1 MNIICNNCVG
11 ARMYE
16 VSGMRFPNPFM
27 WNAINAYDFIKL
39 VEEYDAIDL
48 RNLKMELEQY
58 LNQEHKSVL
67 VTLDNGVKLHFIHYM
82 QDETKDTPV
91 KEKNTNILYKDIL
104 SYASGKWGDRLRRSS
119 EPPVFMFTFNY
130 MKKHDPSYKD
140 ILDKLIGTGKDLII
154 VMHDSVETGEVP
166 PNVRI
171 IKFDDETMSLDAG
184 LSRILSG
191 MLFGIT
197 TVVDKHI

>member
-16 VSGMRFPNPFM
+16 VSGMQFPNPFM

-48 RNLKMELEQY
+48 RNPEMELERY
-58 LNQEHKSVL
+58 LNRERESVL
-67 VTLDNGVKLHFIHYM
+67 VTMDNGVKLHFIHYI
-82 QDETKDTPV
+82 QDDTKDVPV
-91 KEKNTNILYKDIL
+91 KEKNTDILYRDIL
-104 SYASGKWGDRLRRSS
+104 SYASDKWHSRLRRSS
-119 EPPVFMFTFNY
+119 EPPMFMFTFNY
-130 MKKHDPSYKD
+130 MKKDNPSYKD
-140 ILDKLIGTGKDLII
+140 ILDKLIGTGKGLII
-154 VMHDSVETGEVP
+154 VMHDSVKTGEVP

-191 MLFGIT
+191 MLFGNT
-197 TVVDKHI
+197 GDGVSL